1 MREHVMSEVD
11 TNRDTAISLGEF
23 TAYTQTAEFSNPSND
38 YVMIDEQIARGELY
52 TAVELQEYR
61 FVFFF
66 IFCSI
71 SQPSKKFRKKVKE
84 HEAILNNKLEWL
96 KREASDL
103 AKKRKDFIVLK
114 QKADEINDPNVH
126 RAVAKTESD
135 LNHRFRG

>member
-66 IFCSI
+66 QFLLIFLTFKKI
-71 SQPSKKFRKKVKE
+71 QKKSQR
-84 HEAILNNKLEWL
+84 
-96 KREASDL
+96 
-103 AKKRKDFIVLK
+103 
-114 QKADEINDPNVH
+114 
-126 RAVAKTESD
+126 T
-135 LNHRFRG
+135 RGHSEQ